1 MDGCCE
7 SDSCSEGAVEGG
19 ELLDQCS
26 MLLLLTAEWTNIMH
40 VFCSFWT
47 VSISV

>member
-7 SDSCSEGAVEGG
+7 SDSCCAGAVEGR

-26 MLLLLTAEWTNIMH
+26 MLLLLTAE
-40 VFCSFWT
+40 CT
-47 VSISV
+47 VLRSVLLVMIL

>member
-7 SDSCSEGAVEGG
+7 SDICCAGAVEGR

-26 MLLLLTAEWTNIMH
+26 MLLLTAE
-40 VFCSFWT
+40 CT
-47 VSISV
+47 VLRSVLLVMIL